1 MTEFT
6 PPGASPDA
14 AFPRFHLRPVRQGF
28 KSEQAGRDI
37 WEDAEYV
44 EIFTPG
50 MTRSIPCEPVG
61 ETHRGRWPAQYEAF
75 RKGLEPPAE
84 GTPLEQWPP
93 LSPAQVLTLK
103 AAHVRTVEQLA
114 EVSDAA
120 LQTIGLGARGL
131 RTKAGDWL
139 ASAKSAEPL
148 ARERARADAAEA
160 EVARLSAQVAE
171 LAGRLAATARPPVQA
186 EAGDVAGKS
195 APRTRRA

>member
-1 MTEFT
+1 MTEPQIT
-6 PPGASPDA
+6 PPAAGPDA

-28 KSEQAGRDI
+28 KSDQAGRDI
-37 WEDAEYV
+37 WEDAEFV

-50 MTRSIPCEPVG
+50 MTRSIPCEPVT
-61 ETHRGRWPAQYEAF
+61 EAHRARWPAQYEAF
-75 RKGLEPPAE
+75 RTGLEPPAD
-84 GTPLEQWPP
+84 GTALEHWPP

-114 EVSDAA
+114 EVSDTA
-120 LQTIGLGARGL
+120 LQTLGLGARGL
-131 RTKAGDWL
+131 RTKAADWL

-171 LAGRLAATARPPVQA
+171 LAGRLEVIQ
-186 EAGDVAGKS
+186 
-195 APRTRRA
+195 RRKPSSKPAHPGESRDPS